1 MEPALKKRLLDA
13 QKAAETA
20 SGFCQ
25 GKTLEQYR
33 KDELLRSGVERQLE
47 ILGEA
52 LNRALTDEPGLE
64 KKIPEARRIVG
75 IRNRI
80 IHGYDTVDDEIIW
93 NVVSSKL
100 QPLAALLT
108 ELVAENRP

>member
-1 MEPALKKRLLDA
+1 MKPVLKKRLLDA
-13 QKAAETA
+13 QRAAGTA

-25 GKTLEQYR
+25 GKTFDQYR

-52 LNRALTDEPGLE
+52 LNRALAEEPGLE
-64 KKIPEARRIVG
+64 KRIPEARRIVG

-93 NVVSSKL
+93 NVVSTKL
-100 QPLAALLT
+100 KPLAEMLKK
-108 ELVAENRP
+108 EVQG

>member
-1 MEPALKKRLLDA
+1 MKPALQKRLLDA

-20 SGFCQ
+20 CGFCQ
-25 GKTLEQYR
+25 GKTLDQYR

-52 LNRALTDEPGLE
+52 LNRALADEPTLE
-64 KKIPEARRIVG
+64 KRIPEARRIVG

-80 IHGYDTVDDEIIW
+80 IHGYDSVDDEIIW
-93 NVVSSKL
+93 DVVSSKL
-100 QPLAALLT
+100 RPLT
-108 ELVAENRP
+108 ETLKKEVEK

>member
-1 MEPALKKRLLDA
+1 MKPALKKRLLDA

-25 GKTLEQYR
+25 GKALEQYR

-52 LNRALTDEPGLE
+52 LNRAMVEEPGLE

-80 IHGYDTVDDEIIW
+80 IHGYDTVDDEILW

-100 QPLAALLT
+100 QPLAALLA
-108 ELVAENRP
+108 ELVAENR

>member
-1 MEPALKKRLLDA
+1 MKPVLKKRLLDA
-13 QKAAETA
+13 QRAAETA

-25 GKTLEQYR
+25 GKTLDQYR

-52 LNRALTDEPGLE
+52 LNRALAEEPGLE

-80 IHGYDTVDDEIIW
+80 IHGYDSVDDEIIW
-93 NVVSSKL
+93 NVVSTKL
-100 QPLAALLT
+100 NDFI
-108 ELVAENRP
+108 VKFIVS